1 MNQPWNRLLA
11 AALLVAAA
19 GCATIGVARG
29 EGGYALVRPTV
40 AHEMILDSQQVV
52 VFDLRPLAEFE
63 GPLGHIDGA
72 IPVPIATIEPRLPD
86 LLAYRDTTVLVYGD
100 NEEESRR
107 GARILAASGFENIVR
122 IEGGIRQWIDLG
134 YATVTSGR

>member
-1 MNQPWNRLLA
+1 VNHSWNRLFA
-11 AALLVAAA
+11 ILLIAAA
-19 GCATIGVARG
+19 GCGTIGVSRG
-29 EGGYALVRPTV
+29 QEGYAEVRPTV

-52 VFDLRPLAEFE
+52 VFDLRPVTEFE
-63 GPLGHIDGA
+63 GPLGRIAGA
-72 IPVPIATIEPRLPD
+72 IPVPITTIERRLPD

-107 GARILAASGFENIVR
+107 GARILVAAGFGNIVR
-122 IEGGIRQWIDLG
+122 IQGGIRNWIDLG